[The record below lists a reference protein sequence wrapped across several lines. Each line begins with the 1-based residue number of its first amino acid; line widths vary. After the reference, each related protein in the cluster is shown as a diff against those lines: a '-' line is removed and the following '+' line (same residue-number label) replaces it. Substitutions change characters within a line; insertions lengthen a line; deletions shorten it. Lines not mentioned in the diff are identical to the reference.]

1 MFRVY
6 ASLPDNAPGEK
17 TEMSAVAG
25 ELDFNACRK
34 ELDALSRKGGAVI
47 TGVADAT
54 AFTEV
59 PEGQRPTDLL
69 PKARSVYVVGG
80 AQPRA
85 GDWQSPIYQ
94 HMETTSFG
102 DRIHNLAQRLSRYIE
117 DEYGYYAICVPPGTD
132 SGNRPFVSFA
142 KAAVLAGCG
151 TPSLAGPVLNPEYGF
166 MYYSLIISTLP
177 LMYDK
182 PLEEPVC
189 PAPECKDMW
198 DEKGTTPCMAI
209 CPIDEGGCL
218 GGRLEDGR
226 IAERR
231 YDVARCSSRV
241 ETSWVPGFQKVLDA
255 TLKEKDKEQQKLM
268 LYSSLFTRTLWSM
281 TYANVSQGQCFECMR
296 VCPVGSKHRLKQ

>member
-1 MFRVY
+1 
-6 ASLPDNAPGEK
+6 
-17 TEMSAVAG
+17 MSTVAG

-47 TGVADAT
+47 TGVADAN
-54 AFTEV
+54 AFTDV

-102 DRIHNLAQRLSRYIE
+102 DRVHNLVQRLSRFIE

-132 SGNRPFVSFA
+132 SGNRAFVSFA
-142 KAAVLAGCG
+142 KAAELAGCG

-166 MYYSLIISTLP
+166 MYYSVLISTLP
-177 LMYDK
+177 LEADK
-182 PLEEPVC
+182 PLVEPVC
-189 PAPECKDMW
+189 PAPECTDMW
-198 DEKGTTPCMAI
+198 EETGTTPCMAT

-218 GGRLEDGR
+218 GGRLENGR
-226 IAERR
+226 IVERR

-241 ETSWVPGFQKVLDA
+241 ETSWVPGFQKVLDK

-296 VCPVGSKHRLKQ
+296 VCPVGSKHRLKK